1 MNGVAPEPCDIPRD
15 DHDGEVRFYVTGW
28 KCDHHA
34 PWAAKGLPR
43 PAPGP
48 RAIYTYRAAQAAD
61 DHHEN
66 GQTT

>member
-15 DHDGEVRFYVTGW
+15 DHAGEVRFYVTGW
-28 KCDHHA
+28 RCDRHA